1 MSLVLISVLA
11 IAAYYDVRYRKVP
24 NWLVGLTLC
33 IACLQRGAIGEVWQ
47 MVIAVGTGFLLTL
60 LPVLVK
66 GMGMGDQKLLM
77 LVGSYTTPA
86 TIYWIFCCSLVV
98 SICMLLFFPSRLGL
112 IHYHLKSS
120 AGMWFAHRRIWLPE
134 VRKSALALPYALS
147 LLIAY
152 LVYYVKPYVE

>member
-1 MSLVLISVLA
+1 M
-11 IAAYYDVRYRKVP
+11 
-24 NWLVGLTLC
+24 
-33 IACLQRGAIGEVWQ
+33 WQ
-47 MVIAVGTGFLLTL
+47 MVIGVGTGFLLTL

-86 TIYWIFCCSLVV
+86 TIYWIFCFSLVV
-98 SICMLLFFPSRLGL
+98 SICMLMFFPSRLGL

-120 AGMWFAHRRIWLPE
+120 AGMWLAHRRIWLPE

-152 LVYYVKPYVE
+152 MVYYVKPYVE